1 MPYYSFKVISK
12 SEVDLPEHLVT
23 VGEGNDAF
31 SARVDDLGAFQA
43 RLLLEGITVLQV
55 HQLDA
60 HEAIEP
66 VPEIRFLQG
75 KMPTLGGTYGE
86 SVLGSEANDILG
98 SKD

>member
-1 MPYYSFKVISK
+1 MGFYSFKVISAT
-12 SEVDLPEHLVT
+12 EVDLPEHLVT

-31 SARVDDLGAFQA
+31 SARVDDLEAFQA

-66 VPEIRFLQG
+66 VPEIGFLQG

-86 SVLGSEANDILG
+86 SVLGAEADYIYGSED
-98 SKD
+98 